1 MLGSCIHASTSIS
14 SHSGT
19 NCFRDSTEH
28 WALGTCCIYK
38 SQGHWTCYWTSDIE
52 PVIVHT
58 VLWTSKQTF
67 VKWCGWSFLNESII
81 VFMQPFIFLKSL
93 WNIFYLF
100 YKALTYEGFFNLKL
114 TEIIYMQTL
123 DSILENFVLILFMI
137 THCLIFAYRYIF
149 QNVSHGSLLCKY
161 T

>member
-28 WALGTCCIYK
+28 WALAVYK

-81 VFMQPFIFLKSL
+81 VFMQPFIFRKSL

-123 DSILENFVLILFMI
+123 DSILENFILILFMI
-137 THCLIFAYRYIF
+137 THCLTFAYRYIF
-149 QNVSHGSLLCKY
+149 QKCQSWEFIL
-161 T
+161 

>member
-28 WALGTCCIYK
+28 WALAVYK

-81 VFMQPFIFLKSL
+81 VFMQPFIFRKSL

-123 DSILENFVLILFMI
+123 DSILENIILILFMI
-137 THCLIFAYRYIF
+137 THCLTFAYRYIF
-149 QNVSHGSLLCKY
+149 QKCQSWEFIL
-161 T
+161 

>member
-28 WALGTCCIYK
+28 WALAVYK

-93 WNIFYLF
+93 WNKFYLF

-123 DSILENFVLILFMI
+123 DSILENFILILFMI
-137 THCLIFAYRYIF
+137 THCLTFAYRYIF
-149 QNVSHGSLLCKY
+149 QKCQSWEFIL
-161 T
+161 